1 VLHGW
6 DGLTEDLFD
15 ALWIDDETAV
25 KGLAM
30 KVLLSVLVFM
40 SNAAH
45 AGYTVDC
52 ASNEDAYIINVT
64 GEVRGADVSLTL
76 DLVFDDEGKLRQFN
90 SNWAGCNENVN
101 LVSDESDILLTCETQ
116 LTGWHTKMKYTVN
129 RLVGKF
135 TMSETYDNGN
145 ELVVSGR
152 CKRSEYG
159 GF

>member
-1 VLHGW
+1 M
-6 DGLTEDLFD
+6 EDLID
-15 ALWIDDETAV
+15 ALWIDDKNMV
-25 KGLAM
+25 KGLGL
-30 KVLLSVLVFM
+30 KVLLSVLVFL
-40 SNAAH
+40 SNSAH
-45 AGYTVDC
+45 AGYTVEC

-64 GEVRGADVSLTL
+64 GEVRGADVLVRL
-76 DLVFDDEGKLRQFN
+76 DLLFDDEGTLRQFN
-90 SNWAGCNENVN
+90 SDWSGCNENVN

-116 LTGWHTKMKYTVN
+116 MTGWHTKMKYTVD

-159 GF
+159 DF